1 MDQRNTVYALDMG
14 NLPTTPDSII
24 VCSAA
29 RLLRAT
35 RVVTRHY
42 DDALRPVGITIT
54 QFGLLNMIKRYEP
67 DSISD
72 VAQMLDLDRTT
83 LSRNLKP
90 LENAGLVFR
99 GNEGVSRRRRVLL
112 TTLGVAKL
120 KEAMPLWRNA
130 QSRIE
135 EVLGEAKLQDLYG
148 ALALLRPETIAE
160 G

>member
-1 MDQRNTVYALDMG
+1 MND
-14 NLPTTPDSII
+14 LPTTPYSDF

-42 DDALRPVGITIT
+42 DDVLRPVGITIT

-67 DSISD
+67 ESISD
-72 VAQMLDLDRTT
+72 VAQMLNVDRTT

-99 GNEGVSRRRRVLL
+99 GNEGESRRRRVLL

-120 KEAMPLWRNA
+120 KEAMPLWRKA
-130 QSRIE
+130 QTRIE
-135 EVLGEAKLQDLYG
+135 DVLGEAKLQDLYG

>member
-1 MDQRNTVYALDMG
+1 MSRRKAVYALHMM
-14 NLPTTPDSII
+14 TPPDKLEPYST
-24 VCSAA
+24 CAAA

-42 DDALRPVGITIT
+42 DDALRPAGITIT

-67 DSISD
+67 ESISD
-72 VAQMLDLDRTT
+72 VAQMLDIERTS

-90 LENAGLVFR
+90 LEKAGLVFR
-99 GNEGVSRRRRVLL
+99 GNEGEGRRRRVLL

-120 KEAMPLWRNA
+120 KEAAPLWRKA

-135 EVLGEAKLQDLYG
+135 AVLGEANLQDLYS
-148 ALALLRPETIAE
+148 ALSLIRPETIAE
-160 G
+160 I